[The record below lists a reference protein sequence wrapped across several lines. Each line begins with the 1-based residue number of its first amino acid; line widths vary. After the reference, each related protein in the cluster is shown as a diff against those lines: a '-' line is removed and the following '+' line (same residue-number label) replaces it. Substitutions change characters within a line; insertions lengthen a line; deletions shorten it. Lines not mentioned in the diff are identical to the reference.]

1 MLIYSHQSKQSKLM
15 VFSELSR
22 LSNGDCQPI
31 SKNLHAK
38 PEPRRLRRA
47 KARMARLETRNRN
60 AAANKNISTIKQV
73 KKFA

>member
-22 LSNGDCQPI
+22 LSNEDCQPI
-31 SKNLHAK
+31 SKNPHAK

-47 KARMARLETRNRN
+47 KARMARLEAKNRS
-60 AAANKNISTIKQV
+60 AAVNKNISTIKQQ
-73 KKFA
+73 KKSA